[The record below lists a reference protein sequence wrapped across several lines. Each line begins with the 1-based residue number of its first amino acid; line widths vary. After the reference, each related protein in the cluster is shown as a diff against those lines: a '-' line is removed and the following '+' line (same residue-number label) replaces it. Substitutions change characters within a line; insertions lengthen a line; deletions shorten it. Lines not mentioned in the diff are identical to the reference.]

1 MMKYQTDLKFV
12 AALMAIFGI
21 SEEVMMMI
29 VLCLFGGVKVKKSSH
44 FDTFGDADN

>member
-44 FDTFGDADN
+44 LTPGADN